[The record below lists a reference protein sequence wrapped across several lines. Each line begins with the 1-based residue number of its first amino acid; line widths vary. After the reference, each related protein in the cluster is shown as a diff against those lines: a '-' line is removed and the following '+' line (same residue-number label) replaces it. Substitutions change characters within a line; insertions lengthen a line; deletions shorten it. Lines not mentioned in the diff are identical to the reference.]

1 MNISQL
7 RKRML
12 EAGVAVPAIALLGA
26 GFATPAY
33 AQDDDDTPAPVAG
46 VAEEEAEDTIVVTG
60 SLFRRTNTET
70 ASPVT
75 SLSAETLEER
85 GINTAAEA
93 VQRIPSNNAGT
104 IQQGWNTGFNFASG
118 ANAPA
123 LRGLTVQSTLSIAD
137 GLRIAPYPLADDG
150 QRNFVDLNTIP
161 NAIIERIEILRD
173 GASSTYGSD
182 AIAGVIN
189 VITKKEIQG
198 LHLNG
203 SYGMSQ
209 EGDADEFRVDAT
221 WGYGDLDEDGF
232 NFYVS
237 GEWQKQD
244 ALFARDRE
252 YPFNSQDLTGICGPS
267 GSCMPNHNWN
277 GVTQEILDEFAASGR
292 PMFVPVPDPG
302 SDPDNPTYL
311 LGYTTANWG
320 AAYNGL
326 ISTPG
331 VALVRRT
338 GVGAANPVDPRNR
351 FQYLNPAAGC
361 RGYDTVTITPAMS
374 NTSPLTACEVNFQN
388 DYIMLQ
394 PEIERRGVSGR
405 LTFNVGERH
414 QVYAQV
420 NWYNT
425 LTHASFTPLGFNGTP
440 TPPNNGVAAYNVI
453 LPVYVCPTGVGTP
466 NGLNTGCTAANGT
479 LNPYNPFAAEG
490 ARAQLNVRSTRGR
503 TVDTDTRTLRG
514 VLGIDGEV
522 GNGFFYTA
530 NFTASEVKLR
540 RDQGNYLIPQRIMDV
555 IARGT
560 FNFNDLEANS
570 QEVWDYIAPLNSTV
584 STTDLWQAQV
594 TVAKELFELPGGPLQ
609 VAVGGAYREESIN
622 APSANPATL
631 GNQYD
636 RYYSINSVGTA
647 GSRNVKSGFFE
658 IDAPVVDMLELSFS
672 GRYDDYS
679 TGQSNFSPKA
689 GIKFTPIPEVAL
701 RGTWSKGFRVP
712 SFNEA
717 FGLPTTGYITQG
729 GGTFCDTYEDF
740 ADAHGDNTYA
750 CNPFNVGLTSV
761 GNPALEPEKS
771 TAFTA
776 GIIVEPIR
784 NVSFTADF
792 WHIKVKNLIG
802 PPAGQGDAIEQ
813 YYTNN
818 GVVTVP
824 GYTAIPGAPDPA
836 FPNALPHLGFLVSSF
851 TNQDQQ
857 VVSGL
862 DFGINVSHP
871 ITDSIRLRSVAEAS
885 WLMKYELTRDNGTV
899 ERYEGTLSPCNITS
913 CSGAPEWR
921 ATWQNSLDIF
931 DDTTLSLTVYYTDGY
946 GTESIDFGSVRGDC
960 TGPDGG
966 LSHGSTIPYVDG
978 TPVNCT
984 QPAQWNADFNARH
997 KINDVFTVYLDV
1009 LNVFDI
1015 DANFDPSAAYSLFNF
1030 NPAWSGPN
1038 MLGRYFRIGAKVDF

>member
-12 EAGVAVPAIALLGA
+12 EASVAVPAIALLGA

-33 AQDDDDTPAPVAG
+33 AQDDVCDPATETC
-46 VAEEEAEDTIVVTG
+46 AEADEGPTIVVTG

-123 LRGLTVQSTLSIAD
+123 LRGLTVQSTLSIID
-137 GLRIAPYPLADDG
+137 GVRMAPYPLADDG

-209 EGDADEFRVDAT
+209 EGDADEFRADAT

-232 NFYVS
+232 NFYIS

-252 YPFNSQDLTGICGPS
+252 YPFNSNNWTGICSPDT
-267 GSCMPNHNWN
+267 GSCMHNLNWN
-277 GVTQEILDEFAASGR
+277 GYSPEDGLF
-292 PMFVPVPDPG
+292 
-302 SDPDNPTYL
+302 
-311 LGYTTANWG
+311 
-320 AAYNGL
+320 NGL

-331 VALVRRT
+331 VALVRRGSLTTTTT
-338 GVGAANPVDPRNR
+338 GTGR
-351 FQYLNPAAGC
+351 FQYLNPSAGC
-361 RGYDTVTITPAMS
+361 EGWPV
-374 NTSPLTACEVNFQN
+374 NTQTGTSGTAPLSGACEVDFQN
-388 DYIMLQ
+388 AYIMLQ

-405 LTFNVGERH
+405 VTFKVADRH
-414 QVYAQV
+414 EVYAQV

-425 LTHASFTPLGFNGTP
+425 LTNASFTPLGLNGTP
-440 TPPNNGVAAYNVI
+440 TPPNNGVAAYNVM
-453 LPVYVCPTGVGTP
+453 LPVYVCPTGVGTL
-466 NGLNTGCTAANGT
+466 NGLNTGCTAANGV
-479 LNPYNPFAAEG
+479 LNPQNPFAAEG
-490 ARAQLNVRSTRGR
+490 RTAQLFLRHHRGR
-503 TVDTDTRTLRG
+503 TVETDTRALRG
-514 VLGIDGEV
+514 VLGAEGEF

-530 NFTASEVKLR
+530 NFTASEMKLR
-540 RDQGNYLIPQRIMDV
+540 RDQGNYFIPQRIADAAAQGLIDFRNWESNPESVFDM
-555 IARGT
+555 
-560 FNFNDLEANS
+560 
-570 QEVWDYIAPLNSTV
+570 IAPLNSTV
-584 STTDLWQAQV
+584 STTDLWQVQA
-594 TVAKELFELPGGPLQ
+594 TVAKELFELPGGPLN
-609 VAVGGAYREESIN
+609 VAVGAAYREESID
-622 APSANPATL
+622 APSANPAVT
-631 GNQYD
+631 GNQYE

-647 GSRNVKSGFFE
+647 GSRNVKSAFFE
-658 IDAPVVDMLELSFS
+658 VDAPVLDMLELSFS

-689 GIKFTPIPEVAL
+689 GVKFTPIPEIAI

-729 GGTFCDTYEDF
+729 GTPAFCTTNATFC
-740 ADAHGDNTYA
+740 AAHGNNAYA
-750 CNPFNVGLTSV
+750 TQAFPVGLTSV

-776 GIIVEPIR
+776 GVIIEPIR
-784 NVSFTADF
+784 NVSFTVDF

-802 PPAGQGDAIEQ
+802 PPGGQGAAIAQ
-813 YYTNN
+813 YYANN

-824 GYTAIPGAPDPA
+824 GYTAIPGTPDPA
-836 FPNALPHLGFLVSSF
+836 FPNALPHIGFLQSSF
-851 TNQDQQ
+851 TNQDSQ

-862 DFGINVSHP
+862 DFALNISTPV
-871 ITDSIRLRSVAEAS
+871 TDNIRLRSVAEAS
-885 WLMKYELTRDNGTV
+885 WLMKYELTRDTGTV

-931 DDTTLSLTVYYTDGY
+931 EDTTLSLTAYYTDGY
-946 GTESIDFGSVRGDC
+946 GTESVDFGAVRGDC
-960 TGPDGG
+960 DSGINN
-966 LSHGSTIPYVDG
+966 GSTATYADG
-978 TPVNCT
+978 TPVNCH
-984 QPAQWNADFNARH
+984 QSSAWNVDFNARH
-997 KINDVFTVYLDV
+997 KINDMFTVYLDV
-1009 LNVFDI
+1009 LNVLDLGA
-1015 DANFDPSAAYSLFNF
+1015 DFDPSAAYGLFGF
-1030 NPAWSGPN
+1030 NPAWQGPN
-1038 MLGRYFRIGAKVDF
+1038 ILGRYFRVGAKVDF